1 MMKLGRTNRVSAASF
16 VALMA
21 FAFMSFSSYAAVVDV
36 AADFAAVQA
45 AIDVASNGDTV
56 RIAAGTVTAPA
67 GQTLTIPSLN
77 NFTLMGADPDNKT
90 VILGAENQVVL
101 TLNPVMSGLTLQ
113 NLVFRHNPGTTA
125 ASGNGTIFISA
136 PGADADIEKFEDFV
150 MDNCE
155 IDGSNINAWPGMNA
169 GGRTV
174 AGQTR
179 WSWAESFTIRNS
191 KLYNINDWRVVDPAG
206 GSGGWREYV
215 PPVKVFRFENNEL
228 WNNRGAV
235 TARCQWEAKTIMYI
249 TDNYVHDYYG
259 PSQGGGGAFK
269 AFFPGKVYFLRN
281 HIENLPFFQGA
292 LGDEQSAQGAG
303 ICISDRRQLGDP
315 PTEDP
320 TEVYIA
326 GNYFKNVFQAIY
338 FDTFNIAARTKAVYL
353 PTGVIEDNTIDGSTW
368 AFMTK
373 RDSELYPGQTGG
385 QLVIQ
390 ENNILNSQISDF
402 YFRTGFQDNGEEIT
416 FQNNYFGDTN
426 GDGVSDL
433 NDAIFTADPDVG
445 APPINASQALPN
457 ANYIHPDRDG
467 DGLLNQFESEK
478 GLNPDNADSDN
489 DGWPDGVEVTLG
501 SVAMALDPNDWPG
514 KNVPLDP
521 VQYPAGWENADLDND
536 GFYGWYEVA
545 QGTDHLNKASRP
557 NLGDV
562 NNSGA
567 VDNVDA
573 VIVYVGSLGLVD
585 LAKYP
590 QDRMDA
596 NLDGIIN
603 NQDAIILFNF
613 FLGNIKILPL
623 LP

>member
-1 MMKLGRTNRVSAASF
+1 
-16 VALMA
+16 MA
-21 FAFMSFSSYAAVVDV
+21 FVFMSFSSYAAIVDV

-45 AIDVASNGDTV
+45 AINVAADGDTV
-56 RIAAGTVTAPA
+56 RIATGTVTAPA

-90 VILGAENQVVL
+90 LILSAENQAAL
-101 TLNPVMSGLTLQ
+101 TLNPVMTALTLE
-113 NLVFRHNPGTTA
+113 NLIFRQNPGTTA
-125 ASGNGTIFISA
+125 AAPTGSGTVRILTPA
-136 PGADADIEKFEDFV
+136 VADIDKFKDFV

-155 IDGSNINAWPGMNA
+155 IDGNNINAWPGMNA
-169 GGRTV
+169 
-174 AGQTR
+174 AGAANGY
-179 WSWAESFTIRNS
+179 SWADTFTIRNS
-191 KLYNINDWRVVDPAG
+191 KIYNINDARVVDATNLG
-206 GSGGWREYV
+206 GGWRETV
-215 PPVKVFRFENNEL
+215 TPLTVFRFENNEL

-235 TARCQWEAKTIMYI
+235 AARCRWDKKTIMYI
-249 TDNYVHDYYG
+249 TDNYVHDYFG

-281 HIENLPFFQGA
+281 HIENLPFLQGA
-292 LGDEQSAQGAG
+292 LGDEQSAQGGG
-303 ICISDRRQLGDP
+303 INISDRRQLGDP
-315 PTEDP
+315 PGEDP

-338 FDTFNIAARTKAVYL
+338 FDTFNIAVRTKCVYL

-416 FQNNYFGDTN
+416 FLNNYFGDTN

-433 NDAIFTADPDVG
+433 NDAKFTSDPDVG
-445 APPINASQALPN
+445 APPINASQTDPN
-457 ANYIHPDRDG
+457 ASYYLLDRDG
-467 DGLLNQFESEK
+467 DGLLNQFEEEN
-478 GLNPDNADSDN
+478 GLDPDKWDTDG
-489 DGWPDGVEVTLG
+489 DGWSDGVEVMLG
-501 SVAMALDPNDWPG
+501 SVAMALDPLSWPS
-514 KNVPLDP
+514 DP
-521 VQYPAGWENADLDND
+521 PGYPADWRTTDSDGD
-536 GFYGWYEVA
+536 GFYGDYEIAV
-545 QGTDHLNKASRP
+545 GTDPMVKASRP
-557 NLGDV
+557 DLGDV

-573 VIVYVGSLGLVD
+573 VIVYVGSLGLID

-623 LP
+623 R